1 MAIDLPPTA
10 PYVDTQLEA
19 QIEKRGRKRAA
30 LAIGA
35 IIILSDGSE
44 CQIVAF
50 DAQGRPVCAPVQP

>member
-10 PYVDTQLEA
+10 PYVDIQPDT

-35 IIILSDGSE
+35 IVILSDGSE
-44 CQIVAF
+44 CQIVGF
-50 DAQGRPVCAPVQP
+50 DAQGRPLCAPVQP

>member
-1 MAIDLPPTA
+1 MAIDLPPTGA
-10 PYVDTQLEA
+10 HTDIQPEM

-44 CQIVAF
+44 CQIVGF
-50 DAQGRPVCAPVQP
+50 DAQGRPLCAPVQP

>member
-1 MAIDLPPTA
+1 MAIDLPPTGA
-10 PYVDTQLEA
+10 YADIQPEM

-50 DAQGRPVCAPVQP
+50 DAQGRPLCAPVQP

>member
-10 PYVDTQLEA
+10 PYVDIQPDA

-30 LAIGA
+30 LVIGS

-50 DAQGRPVCAPVQP
+50 DAQGRPLCAPVQP

>member
-10 PYVDTQLEA
+10 PYVDTQPEA

-50 DAQGRPVCAPVQP
+50 DAQGRPVCAQVQP